1 MLFCRGGKEKGK
13 HMENEL
19 AVKHLTV
26 SFSTPGGSLQA
37 VRDVSFFLKKGETLA
52 LVGESGCGKSATVR
66 AIAGVEA
73 ENAVTEEG
81 EVIYKGQN
89 LLQMTERERCCIRG
103 NEIAMIFQ
111 NPVSSLNPVMPVGK
125 QLRETFSKRMFANGK
140 KEKLTKKEVNRKLE
154 VLLKEV
160 GITDTESFCKKY
172 PFALSG
178 GMCQRAAI
186 AIALVNNPEILICDE
201 PTTSLDAIT
210 QAQILKLID
219 KLKKERNL
227 SVIFISHDLG
237 VVSKTADRI
246 AVMYAGKI
254 VETGTCKEIFR
265 EPAHPYTR
273 ALLEAIPDLE
283 TGKLPK
289 GIPGCMTDM
298 KNPPVG
304 DAFAERN
311 PYALKMDYER
321 QPPLVFLSPTHTA
334 STWLLHE
341 KALEAGWHENRRN
354 VADTEKTEQMV
365 RNRLYP
371 ETEEL
376 LVVRHLCKTFG
387 KTKAVDDISFSMKE
401 GEILGLVGE
410 SGCGKTTTARMLLG
424 LCEKTAGSISF
435 KGGRTQ
441 MQMIFQD
448 SLSSLDPRM
457 TAGEI
462 VAEGL
467 FLQGERD
474 LGKIERQVREMLL
487 LTGLSERYEN
497 RYPHELSGGERQR
510 LGIARTLIVKPKLL
524 VADEPLSALDVSVQ
538 AQIMELLKNMQE
550 RFGLAVL
557 LIGHDLSAV
566 RCLAQR
572 TGVMKQGKLVELAET
587 ETLFSTP
594 RHPYTKQLLQAIQRP
609 Y

>member
-1 MLFCRGGKEKGK
+1 MLFYREEKEKGK
-13 HMENEL
+13 HMENKL
-19 AVKHLTV
+19 VVKHLTV
-26 SFSTPGGSLQA
+26 SFSTPEGRVQA

-52 LVGESGCGKSATVR
+52 VIGESGCGKSATVR
-66 AIAGVEA
+66 TIAGVEA
-73 ENAVTEEG
+73 ENAVLEAG
-81 EVIYKGQN
+81 EVFYKGRN

-111 NPVSSLNPVMPVGK
+111 NPVSSLDPVMPVGK
-125 QLRETFSKRMFANGK
+125 QLRETFHKRMFADGK
-140 KEKLTKKEVNRKLE
+140 KEKLTKKEVNRRME
-154 VLLKEV
+154 VLLREV
-160 GITDTESFCKKY
+160 GITDTENFCKKY

-186 AIALVNNPEILICDE
+186 AIALANNPKILICDE
-201 PTTSLDAIT
+201 PTASLDAIA

-219 KLKKERNL
+219 KLKKEREL
-227 SVIFISHDLG
+227 SVIFISHDLS

-254 VETGTCKEIFR
+254 VETGTRKEIFMA
-265 EPAHPYTR
+265 PAHPYTR

-289 GIPGCMTDM
+289 AIPGCMPDM

-311 PYALKMDYER
+311 PYALKIDYEK
-321 QPPLVFLSPTHTA
+321 QPPLFSISPTHTA

-341 KALEAGWHENRRN
+341 KAPETVWHDDRRN
-354 VADTEKTEQMV
+354 VADTEKTEQGV
-365 RNRLYP
+365 RSRLYP
-371 ETEEL
+371 EAEEL
-376 LVVRHLCKTFG
+376 LTVRHLCKTFG
-387 KTKAVDDISFSMKE
+387 KTKAVDDISFSMQE

-448 SLSSLDPRM
+448 SLSSLNPRM

-467 FLQGERD
+467 FLQGEKD
-474 LGKIERQVREMLL
+474 LEKIERQVREMLL
-487 LTGLSERYEN
+487 LTGLSEGCEN
-497 RYPHELSGGERQR
+497 RYPHEFSGGERQR
-510 LGIARTLIVKPKLL
+510 LGIARALVVKPKLL

-538 AQIMELLKNMQE
+538 AQIMELLKNLQK

-557 LIGHDLSAV
+557 LIGHDLSVV

-572 TGVMKQGKLVELAET
+572 TGVMKQGKLVELTET
-587 ETLFSTP
+587 ETLFSHP
-594 RHPYTKQLLQAIQRP
+594 CHPYTKQLLQAIQRP
-609 Y
+609 C